1 MLKCVVAKQRL
12 TAPTSGL
19 WVCLWV
25 PKDVL
30 WVSLGVAKLGP
41 QISWVASVQ
50 RDSKGVSVLV
60 SEAAIDGMWDP
71 LLLWQTP
78 VYSRYLLCLL
88 GNSHPSALEHSLSS
102 GLWPLGGLI
111 GSVPPLCLA
120 LSEQFQVEP
129 CLSQTVENTVP
140 STSLSDS
147 CDVHRS
153 FFGP

>member
-78 VYSRYLLCLL
+78 VYSRYLLRP
-88 GNSHPSALEHSLSS
+88 PSSAFWATLTPQPWNTAFLQAF
-102 GLWPLGGLI
+102 GLWV
-111 GSVPPLCLA
+111 GSLA
-120 LSEQFQVEP
+120 LSLP
-129 CLSQTVENTVP
+129 CAWLSVSSSRWSP
-140 STSLSDS
+140 A
-147 CDVHRS
+147 
-153 FFGP
+153 